1 MNQQDQLTANIV
13 RYIQQLAVNP
23 EQPEIYFQL
32 GNLYV
37 KKQQWQLAIKSY
49 EQAIKF
55 NPQLITAYCYLA
67 KIYEKKINNYDE
79 SANYWYQAIQLNPD
93 WLTADTCNSLGNI
106 LKKQK
111 KFKQAIDCHQ
121 KAINLNSNLLDSY
134 HKLFELFMIQ
144 NQDQEAIQI
153 YREGVQ
159 YNSQDSQFHFAL
171 AQALAQQNKWK
182 LAEQSYQDA
191 IALEPN
197 FPSELAIS
205 LDFKTNRWQAYHQ
218 LGKVL
223 QYKKQ
228 WQIAITL
235 YQKVNELEPNFIPA
249 YIRIANIYR
258 SLEQY
263 QLAFH
268 YYRQA
273 IIISP
278 QDNPLHHQAV
288 QSYQNT
294 LKSLSNPQAQLYYQW
309 GKLLRSQGLFDQ
321 AIAAYQEAIKI
332 DPKFELAYIDIQYT
346 EVNNSQLEQLIN
358 FYRQIVKDCSYPLAW
373 GNLGDALTQQG
384 KIQEAI
390 SCYQTSAYQKAIQK
404 DPHLAQLNWPQKKEK
419 MPDFLIVGATKC
431 GTSSLYYYLSH
442 HPQILF
448 SHKKELNFFRKDFQ
462 RGIDWYLSHFPTIT
476 DRSNFLTGE
485 ATPNYLR
492 FPIVAQRIQKYC
504 PNSKL
509 IILLR
514 NPVERAI
521 SWHYHKKNTGLINDN
536 LEQAI
541 KKELKLLQTLGESDI
556 MNIGFNDPDNIIA
569 SLYYYQIKA
578 WMKHLPRQQFLI
590 LKSEDF
596 YSSPENTMEQVFSF
610 LGLPV
615 HKIDQYPK
623 INAGFYSSVDPDL
636 RKTLSE
642 YFQPY
647 NKLLE
652 EYLNCN
658 FHWQ

>member
-1 MNQQDQLTANIV
+1 MNQKNQLTADIV
-13 RYIQQLAVNP
+13 KYTQQLAVNP
-23 EQPEIYFQL
+23 EQPEIHFQL
-32 GNLYV
+32 GNLYARQ
-37 KKQQWQLAIKSY
+37 QQWKLAIQSY

-55 NPQLITAYCYLA
+55 NPQLIKAYFYLA
-67 KIYEKKINNYDE
+67 NIYETKIKNHDK
-79 SANYWYQAIQLNPD
+79 SADYWYRAIKLNPS
-93 WLTADTCNSLGNI
+93 WATADKYITLGNI
-106 LKKQK
+106 LAAQK
-111 KFKQAIDCHQ
+111 KFNQAIDCYQ
-121 KAINLNSNLLDSY
+121 QAITLSPKSLDAY
-134 HKLFELFMIQ
+134 HKLFELLIRRQ
-144 NQDQEAIQI
+144 QPQKAIKL
-153 YREGVQ
+153 YYKGVKC
-159 YNSQDSQFHFAL
+159 NPKNAKFHFAL
-171 AQALAQQNKWK
+171 TQALAKQNKWK
-182 LAEQSYQDA
+182 LAQKHYQQA
-191 IALEPN
+191 IALEKK
-197 FPSELAIS
+197 FPTELPQS
-205 LDFKTNRWQAYHQ
+205 LDFKTDQWQAYHQ

-228 WQIAITL
+228 WRIAITL
-235 YQKVNELEPNFIPA
+235 YQKVNHLEPKFIPA

-258 SLEQY
+258 HLEQY

-278 QDNPLHHQAV
+278 HNNPLHHQAV
-288 QSYQNT
+288 KSYQNT
-294 LKSLSNPQAQLYYQW
+294 LDSLTNPQPQLYYQW
-309 GKLLRSQGLFDQ
+309 GKLLRSQGYFQ
-321 AIAAYQEAIKI
+321 KAIAAYQEAIKI

-346 EVNNSQLEQLIN
+346 EVNKSQLTELIE
-358 FYRQIVKDCSYPLAW
+358 FYQQIVKDCSYPLAW

-384 KIQEAI
+384 KIKEAI
-390 SCYQTSAYQKAIQK
+390 TCYQTSSYQKAIQK
-404 DPHLAQLNWPQKKEK
+404 DPRLAPLNWPQKKEK

-448 SHKKELNFFRKDFQ
+448 SHKKELNFFRKNFQ

-492 FPIVAQRIQKYC
+492 FPLVAQRIQKSC

-521 SWHYHKKNTGLINDN
+521 SWHYHKKNTGLTKDS
-536 LEQAI
+536 LEKAI
-541 KKELKLLQTLGESDI
+541 TKELKLLETLSESDI

-578 WMKHLPRQQFLI
+578 WMTYLPRQQFLI
-590 LKSEDF
+590 LKSEYF
-596 YSSPENTMEQVFSF
+596 YSSPEKIMEQVFNF

-615 HKIDQYPK
+615 HKIAEYPK
-623 INAGFYSSVDPDL
+623 INVGSYSSIDPEL
-636 RKTLSE
+636 RQTLSE

-652 EYLNCN
+652 EYLNIKFN
-658 FHWQ
+658 WQ